1 MQQNVTYLQLL
12 KNKRATFCLFTLV
25 MAQFFSVESYLT
37 KHLKNIRIDPDWY
50 GYIFG
55 LFAFMYMLMAF
66 LVGSITKIISSRMVS
81 FLSLL
86 VIAIGCVLIGPIS
99 PIKDA
104 LENSCNASIS

>member
-37 KHLKNIRIDPDWY
+37 KHLGDIDIDRKFF

-55 LFAFMYMLMAF
+55 LFAFMYMVMAF
-66 LVGSITKIISSRMVS
+66 LVGPITKIISSRMIS
-81 FLSLL
+81 FLSLI

-99 PIKDA
+99 LINDA
-104 LENSCNASIS
+104 LEKSCTD

>member
-1 MQQNVTYLQLL
+1 LV
-12 KNKRATFCLFTLV
+12 TLV

-37 KHLKNIRIDPDWY
+37 KHLKDIKIDPDWY

-99 PIKDA
+99 LINDA
-104 LENSCNASIS
+104 LEKSCSDKIF